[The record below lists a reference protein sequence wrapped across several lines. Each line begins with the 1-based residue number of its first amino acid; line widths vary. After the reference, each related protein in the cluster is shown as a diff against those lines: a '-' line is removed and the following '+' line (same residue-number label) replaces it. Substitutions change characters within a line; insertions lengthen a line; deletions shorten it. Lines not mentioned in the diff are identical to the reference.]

1 MAQILIIDDDPAI
14 QRVLKKAILK
24 EGYQVELASDGQ
36 TGIELAQSLQPSL
49 IICDWVMPG
58 VDGLEVCRRVK
69 AHPNLSTTFFILLTS
84 RSSLEDRVLGLDTGA
99 DDFLSKPIEITEL
112 QARIRA
118 GLRIHQLTTDLQQQK
133 QLLESELAEASE
145 YVRSLLPQSLESP
158 IPIQTTFIPSRQLGG
173 DCFDYYWLES
183 GELVLFLLDVSG
195 HGLGAAL
202 PSISILNLLRS
213 RSLSDV
219 DFRQPV
225 QVLNTLNRIF
235 QMGTQGDRYFTL
247 WYGVYDPKSQILTY
261 SSAGHPPSLLVF
273 PAIKPS
279 VKTSA
284 KTFIATSRERSD
296 INYGKTFVK
305 TAQKIDENPGI
316 EIHSLRTRG
325 LPIGLFPDSQ
335 YCALEQVIL
344 PGSSLYIFSD
354 GVYELHQPNGEIWG
368 LPRFIELLRSLHAE
382 KSPSLMTI
390 QDALTQENKSPIFHD
405 DISLIKIQF

>member
-1 MAQILIIDDDPAI
+1 MARILIIDDDPAI

-24 EGYQVELASDGQ
+24 EGYEVELASDGQ
-36 TGIELAQSLQPSL
+36 RGIELAQALQPSL

-58 VDGLEVCRRVK
+58 VDGLEVCRHIK
-69 AHPNLSTTFFILLTS
+69 AQPNLSTTFFILLTS

-99 DDFLSKPIEITEL
+99 DDFLPKPIEITEL

-118 GLRIHQLTTDLQQQK
+118 GLRIHQLTNDLQQQK

-145 YVRSLLPQSLESP
+145 YVRSLLPPSLKSP

-202 PSISILNLLRS
+202 PSISILNMLRS
-213 RSLSDV
+213 RALSDV
-219 DFRQPV
+219 DFRHPV

-235 QMGTQGDRYFTL
+235 QMGSQGDRYFTL
-247 WYGVYDPKSQILTY
+247 WYGVYNPKTHQLNY

-273 PAIKPS
+273 PSTKNIKTNE
-279 VKTSA
+279 V
-284 KTFIATSRERSD
+284 
-296 INYGKTFVK
+296 
-305 TAQKIDENPGI
+305 
-316 EIHSLRTRG
+316 EIYSLRTRG

-335 YCALEQVIL
+335 YSAAEQLIL
-344 PGSSLYIFSD
+344 PGSCLYIFSD
-354 GVYELHQPNGEIWG
+354 GVYELPQPNGEIWG
-368 LPRFIELLRSLHAE
+368 LPRFIELLRSLHVE
-382 KSPSLMTI
+382 RSPSLTTI
-390 QDALTQENKSPIFHD
+390 QQALIQENKSPIFQD
-405 DISLIKIQF
+405 DISLIKVQF